1 MYGILP
7 CDSRFGRTVF
17 KMELTHPDKV
27 LFEDGR
33 VTKGEL
39 AAFFEAV
46 REPLLRFARGH
57 VVFVKR
63 YPEGTGG
70 KGFFQKNL
78 PEYAPEW
85 MKAVDLGKWKKARYT
100 IVEELDTIL
109 WWVNQDAIEFHLVP
123 LRAPDFKYVRYMVFD
138 LDPPEG
144 MPFAEVRDFA
154 LAIRPVIESF
164 GYATCVKPSGKRGAH
179 IYCPLEPRWTAEEV
193 FAAAK
198 EVGEA
203 ILERFPGHTLDPRAE
218 RGPHSILVDILRNHP
233 FQSAVM
239 PWSTR
244 AVPEAT
250 VSLPLTWESFGKM
263 ESPKEFT
270 VRTVPSWYAR
280 HGDAWADFA
289 EKAGPLHT
297 SGKR

>member
-1 MYGILP
+1 
-7 CDSRFGRTVF
+7 
-17 KMELTHPDKV
+17 MELTHPDRV
-27 LFEDGR
+27 LFEEGK

-46 REPLLRFARGH
+46 QEPLLRFAGGH
-57 VVFVKR
+57 LVFVKR
-63 YPEGTGG
+63 FPKGVGEQ
-70 KGFFQKNL
+70 GFFQKNL
-78 PEYAPEW
+78 PGYAPEW
-85 MKAVDLGKWKKARYT
+85 MIAVELGKWKKARYT
-100 IVEELDTIL
+100 VVDNLDSIL
-109 WWVNQDAIEFHLVP
+109 WWVNQDAIEFHLLA
-123 LRAPDFKYVRYMVFD
+123 LRAPDYQYVRYMVFD

-144 MPFAEVRDFA
+144 MPFPELRDFA

-203 ILERFPGHTLDPRAE
+203 ILARFPGHTLDPRAE
-218 RGPHSILVDILRNHP
+218 RGRGSILVDILRNHP

-239 PWSTR
+239 PWSPR

-250 VSLPLTWESFGKM
+250 VSVPLTWDSFRKL
-263 ESPKEFT
+263 ESPKELT
-270 VRTVPSWYAR
+270 VRTVPPWYAR
-280 HGDAWADFA
+280 HGDAWADFEA
-289 EKAGPLHT
+289 RAVPLHNC
-297 SGKR
+297 